1 MLREISPAR
10 PGTAVK
16 KLSLFRYSPVFLTT
30 VLSPMVL
37 KLLKYLFALPLGL
50 MGGATAGTLFDV
62 FFARMIEGS
71 RTITGLDWLDVR
83 FDQNLTKVIW
93 AGAIWMVLTNLT
105 MGFIIGRLI
114 PYQKIVARILS
125 VVGSLLV
132 VAVIVWTTYY
142 WMDWDLA
149 LLLGTLGLVG
159 VSAGLAGVS
168 FGVHQIPELL
178 GDNQNGYKF

>member
-1 MLREISPAR
+1 MLL
-10 PGTAVK
+10 K
-16 KLSLFRYSPVFLTT
+16 VF
-30 VLSPMVL
+30 
-37 KLLKYLFALPLGL
+37 KYLFALPFGL
-50 MGGATAGTLFDV
+50 AGGATAGTLFDV

-93 AGAIWMVLTNLT
+93 SGAIWMILTNLP

-114 PYQKIVARILS
+114 PYQKWVARILALIGFLLIMA
-125 VVGSLLV
+125 VLV
-132 VAVIVWTTYY
+132 VITYR

-149 LLLGTLGLVG
+149 LLLGFLGIIGLC
-159 VSAGLAGVS
+159 AGLAGVS
-168 FGVHQIPELL
+168 TGSQQVPEML